1 MILRIRTHPI
11 DIFLLTGDEAK
22 DARKAADCEE
32 VHGGFAFVTSDF
44 GHNGFVW
51 NTAEEFESDWQISF
65 GELTSASP
73 PSGRLAIL
81 VKE

>member
-1 MILRIRTHPI
+1 
-11 DIFLLTGDEAK
+11 
-22 DARKAADCEE
+22 

-51 NTAEEFESDWQISF
+51 DTAEEFESDWQISF